1 MKDMQTVD
9 KFRQSEAD
17 KWAKKDQDI
26 RLQVCFKKAIDVE
39 IHLIKG
45 AQALSE
51 AEITAR
57 ILQRTKH
64 YFLGY
69 NKLRNKLVEDVSD
82 EEDYDD
88 SAEGNPKRAAET

>member
-1 MKDMQTVD
+1 MKDMQAVE
-9 KFRQSEAD
+9 KYQQSEAD

-51 AEITAR
+51 EEVTAR
-57 ILQRTKH
+57 ILQRAES

-69 NKLRNKLVEDVSD
+69 SKLRRKLVEGISD
-82 EEDYDD
+82 EEDDYDD
-88 SAEGNPKRAAET
+88 SAE

>member
-1 MKDMQTVD
+1 MKDMETVE
-9 KFRQSEAD
+9 KYCQGEAD

-69 NKLRNKLVEDVSD
+69 SKLRNKLVEDIS
-82 EEDYDD
+82 EEDDSDD
-88 SAEGNPKRAAET
+88 SAE

>member
-1 MKDMQTVD
+1 MKDMETVE
-9 KFRQSEAD
+9 KYRQGEAD

-69 NKLRNKLVEDVSD
+69 NKLRNKLVEDISE

-88 SAEGNPKRAAET
+88 SSE

>member
-1 MKDMQTVD
+1 MKDMETVE
-9 KFRQSEAD
+9 KYRQGEAD

-57 ILQRTKH
+57 ILQRTES
-64 YFLGY
+64 YFRGY
-69 NKLRNKLVEDVSD
+69 SQLRNRLVEGISD
-82 EEDYDD
+82 EEGDDD
-88 SAEGNPKRAAET
+88 SAE

>member
-1 MKDMQTVD
+1 MKDMQAVE
-9 KFRQSEAD
+9 KYQQSEAD

-57 ILQRTKH
+57 ILQRTKN

-69 NKLRNKLVEDVSD
+69 SKLRNKLVEGISD
-82 EEDYDD
+82 EEDDYDD
-88 SAEGNPKRAAET
+88 SAE

>member
-1 MKDMQTVD
+1 LDLTATKSSPERADETEKSKEENAMKDMQSIE
-9 KFRQSEAD
+9 KYQQSEAD

-57 ILQRTKH
+57 I
-64 YFLGY
+64 
-69 NKLRNKLVEDVSD
+69 
-82 EEDYDD
+82 
-88 SAEGNPKRAAET
+88 

>member
-69 NKLRNKLVEDVSD
+69 NKLRNKLVEGISD
-82 EEDYDD
+82 EEDDYDD
-88 SAEGNPKRAAET
+88 SAE

>member
-1 MKDMQTVD
+1 MQAVE
-9 KFRQSEAD
+9 KYQQSEAD

-51 AEITAR
+51 EEVTAR
-57 ILQRTKH
+57 ILQRAES

-69 NKLRNKLVEDVSD
+69 NMLRRKLVEGISD
-82 EEDYDD
+82 EEDDYDD
-88 SAEGNPKRAAET
+88 SAE

>member
-1 MKDMQTVD
+1 MKDMKTVE
-9 KFRQSEAD
+9 KYQQSEAD

-57 ILQRTKH
+57 ILNRTKH

-69 NKLRNKLVEDVSD
+69 NKLRNKLVEGISD
-82 EEDYDD
+82 EEDDYDD
-88 SAEGNPKRAAET
+88 SAE

>member
-1 MKDMQTVD
+1 MKDMQSVE
-9 KFRQSEAD
+9 KYQQSEAD

-51 AEITAR
+51 EEVTAR
-57 ILQRTKH
+57 ILQRAES

-69 NKLRNKLVEDVSD
+69 NRLRRKLVEGISD
-82 EEDYDD
+82 EEDDYDD
-88 SAEGNPKRAAET
+88 SAE

>member
-1 MKDMQTVD
+1 MKDMETVE
-9 KFRQSEAD
+9 KYRQGEAD

-57 ILQRTKH
+57 ILQRTES
-64 YFLGY
+64 YFRGY
-69 NKLRNKLVEDVSD
+69 GRLRNRLVEGIS
-82 EEDYDD
+82 EEDEDD
-88 SAEGNPKRAAET
+88 SAE

>member
-1 MKDMQTVD
+1 MKDMQTVE
-9 KFRQSEAD
+9 KYQQSEAD

-57 ILQRTKH
+57 ILQRAES
-64 YFLGY
+64 YFKGY
-69 NKLRNKLVEDVSD
+69 SRLRQKLVEGISD
-82 EEDYDD
+82 EEDDDD
-88 SAEGNPKRAAET
+88 SAE